1 MTSYKTIVRNWVKM
15 NIVDYLQERYSGTVI
30 NVRFCALT
38 ISEDRCL
45 FATRATVRFIFNR
58 NFIVSG
64 EVLSSG
70 SVIISEVEDIS

>member
-1 MTSYKTIVRNWVKM
+1 MFV
-15 NIVDYLQERYSGTVI
+15 
-30 NVRFCALT
+30 FFALT
-38 ISEDRCL
+38 ISEDKCL
-45 FATRATVRFIFNR
+45 FAARATVRFIFNR